1 MSAVLKSTKN
11 SSSPGYLGF
20 TYEFYKMFWCQF
32 GPFIYKAIQLRDKL
46 HDSQTIGI
54 IALIP
59 KSDKPKEYLDSWRP
73 LPLLNSIYKIIS
85 GVLAKDSM
93 AYCRKL
99 FIKISVDLCHGDT
112 LEIALELQMM
122 SLNMLKEIT

>member
-11 SSSPGYLGF
+11 SSSPGYSGF

-85 GVLAKDSM
+85 GVLAK
-93 AYCRKL
+93 R
-99 FIKISVDLCHGDT
+99 
-112 LEIALELQMM
+112 
-122 SLNMLKEIT
+122 LNGILPQIIH